1 MTPVQGNLLFEG
13 MMLIRLRKK
22 RGKIKVKSGGSNKI
36 FLDPETKV
44 NIYKIYLEKS
54 LLIRIMGV
62 NEHKKQAPR
71 SVTLGIISVSTTRA
85 LIDDTSGQ
93 WIREHAEEKG
103 HTVVFHQVIPDDA
116 AKITAILKEKIK
128 ESKPQVILM
137 SGGTGITK
145 KDVTIEAVS
154 PLFNKELS
162 AFGPLF
168 AKLSMEEID
177 SAAIMS
183 RATAGVIGNTVVLC
197 MPGSL
202 NACRLA
208 CSKLIF
214 PELGHLVKHI
224 QDF

>member
-1 MTPVQGNLLFEG
+1 
-13 MMLIRLRKK
+13 
-22 RGKIKVKSGGSNKI
+22 
-36 FLDPETKV
+36 
-44 NIYKIYLEKS
+44 
-54 LLIRIMGV
+54 MGV
-62 NEHKKQAPR
+62 HEHKKQAPR
-71 SVTLGIISVSTTRA
+71 FITLGIISVSTTRA

-93 WIREHAEEKG
+93 WIREQAEKIG
-103 HTVVFHQVIPDDA
+103 HRIVFHEVIPDDA
-116 AKITAILKEKIK
+116 AKITATLKDRIK
-128 ESKPQVILM
+128 DTHPQVVLM

-154 PLFNKELS
+154 PLFDKELS

-183 RATAGVIGNTVVLC
+183 RATAGVIGNTVVFC

-202 NACRLA
+202 NACKLA

-214 PELGHLVKHI
+214 PELGHLVKHV
-224 QDF
+224 QD

>member
-1 MTPVQGNLLFEG
+1 
-13 MMLIRLRKK
+13 
-22 RGKIKVKSGGSNKI
+22 
-36 FLDPETKV
+36 
-44 NIYKIYLEKS
+44 
-54 LLIRIMGV
+54 MGV
-62 NEHKKQAPR
+62 HEHKKQAPR

-93 WIREHAEEKG
+93 WIREQAEEKG
-103 HTVVFHQVIPDDA
+103 HKVVFHQVIPDDV
-116 AKITAILKEKIK
+116 AKITALLKEKIR

-154 PLFNKELS
+154 PLFTKELS

-168 AKLSMEEID
+168 AKLSMEEIN

-183 RATAGVIGNTVVLC
+183 RATAGVIGKTVVFC

-202 NACRLA
+202 NACKLA

-224 QDF
+224 QDC

>member
-1 MTPVQGNLLFEG
+1 
-13 MMLIRLRKK
+13 
-22 RGKIKVKSGGSNKI
+22 
-36 FLDPETKV
+36 
-44 NIYKIYLEKS
+44 
-54 LLIRIMGV
+54 MGV
-62 NEHKKQAPR
+62 HEHKKQAPR
-71 SVTLGIISVSTTRA
+71 VITLGIISVSTTRA

-93 WIREHAEEKG
+93 WIRQQAEKIG
-103 HTVVFHQVIPDDA
+103 HRIVFHEVIPDDA
-116 AKITAILKEKIK
+116 ARITATLKDRIK
-128 ESKPQVILM
+128 DANPRVILM

-154 PLFNKELS
+154 PLFDKELS

-183 RATAGVIGNTVVLC
+183 RATAGVIGNTVVFC

-202 NACRLA
+202 NACKLA

-214 PELGHLVKHI
+214 PELGHLVKHV
-224 QDF
+224 QD

>member
-1 MTPVQGNLLFEG
+1 
-13 MMLIRLRKK
+13 
-22 RGKIKVKSGGSNKI
+22 
-36 FLDPETKV
+36 
-44 NIYKIYLEKS
+44 
-54 LLIRIMGV
+54 MGV

-93 WIREHAEEKG
+93 WIREQAEEKG
-103 HTVVFHQVIPDDA
+103 HKVVFHQVIPDDA

-128 ESKPQVILM
+128 ETKPQVILM

-154 PLFNKELS
+154 PLFAKELS

-183 RATAGVIGNTVVLC
+183 RATAGVIGNTVVFC

>member
-1 MTPVQGNLLFEG
+1 
-13 MMLIRLRKK
+13 
-22 RGKIKVKSGGSNKI
+22 
-36 FLDPETKV
+36 
-44 NIYKIYLEKS
+44 
-54 LLIRIMGV
+54 MGV
-62 NEHKKQAPR
+62 HEHKKQAPR

-85 LIDDTSGQ
+85 LIDDTSGH
-93 WIREHAEEKG
+93 WIREQAEEKG
-103 HTVVFHQVIPDDA
+103 HKVVFHQVIPDDA
-116 AKITAILKEKIK
+116 AKISAMLKEKIK

-183 RATAGVIGNTVVLC
+183 RATAGVIGNTVVFC

-202 NACRLA
+202 NACKLA

-224 QDF
+224 QE

>member
-1 MTPVQGNLLFEG
+1 
-13 MMLIRLRKK
+13 
-22 RGKIKVKSGGSNKI
+22 
-36 FLDPETKV
+36 
-44 NIYKIYLEKS
+44 
-54 LLIRIMGV
+54 MGV
-62 NEHKKQAPR
+62 HEHKKQAPR

-93 WIREHAEEKG
+93 WIREQAEEKG
-103 HTVVFHQVIPDDA
+103 HNVVFHQVIPDDV
-116 AKITAILKEKIK
+116 AKITALLKEKIR

-168 AKLSMEEID
+168 AKLSMQEIN

-183 RATAGVIGNTVVLC
+183 RATAGVIGNTVVFC

-202 NACRLA
+202 NACKLA

-224 QDF
+224 QDC